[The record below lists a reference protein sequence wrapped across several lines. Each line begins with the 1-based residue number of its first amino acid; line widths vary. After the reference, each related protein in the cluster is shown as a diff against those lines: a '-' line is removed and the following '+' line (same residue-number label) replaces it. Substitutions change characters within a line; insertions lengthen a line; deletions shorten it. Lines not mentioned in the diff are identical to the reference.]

1 MSVPHHDTG
10 IRASIQAA
18 WQRCREWIGGGSASE
33 FKYLDEQDAE
43 RMAHDA
49 GITIGELRQLV
60 RRNPQSADLLLKRMA
75 ALDLDKN
82 EVRKLEP
89 QVFRDLQ
96 RVCSMCES
104 QGRCIHDLKHDPN
117 DPVWKSYCP
126 NADTLT
132 DLDALPWSS
141 RAEV

>member
-1 MSVPHHDTG
+1 MSVPHHETA
-10 IRASIQAA
+10 IRTSIEAA
-18 WQRCREWIGGGSASE
+18 WRRCREWIGGGSASE
-33 FKYLDEQDAE
+33 FKYLDEQDVE

-49 GITIGELRQLV
+49 GLAIGELRQLA
-60 RRNPQSADLLLKRMA
+60 RRNPRSADLLLERMA
-75 ALDLDKN
+75 ALDLDEN

-104 QGRCIHDLKHDPN
+104 QGRCKYDLNHDPN
-117 DPVWKSYCP
+117 DPVWKNYCP
-126 NADTLT
+126 NAETLR

-141 RAEV
+141 RAET